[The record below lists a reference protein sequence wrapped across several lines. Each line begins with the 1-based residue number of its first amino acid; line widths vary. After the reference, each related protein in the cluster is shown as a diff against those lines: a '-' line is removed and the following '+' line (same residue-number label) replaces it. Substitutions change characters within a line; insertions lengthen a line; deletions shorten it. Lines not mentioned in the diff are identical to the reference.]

1 MTLLSRYETLRRK
14 EFEALT
20 GIVDTLN
27 RVDGLDA
34 EQLDQARDALF
45 HTDHPFLIVMLGG
58 FNTGKSSILNA
69 LIGDQA
75 LGTGATPTTD
85 RIILIRHG
93 PAFQRLMTG
102 DVDTVFHPSKLLEQ
116 VSLVD
121 SPGMESIFK
130 GHDEITRRFLHRADA
145 VFLVMLATQ
154 AMSQANAEYLKSLRA
169 YGKRIIIL
177 INQVDLLDEA
187 ERKQLHEFVVTQA
200 RQYME
205 TEPEVWLTS
214 AKMAQQARQS
224 NPRDPKLWEE
234 SGFGQIERFILQT
247 LSDAERVRGK
257 LETPLQ
263 IVRNVSAKALTQIRD
278 EQNALSTYRKSAQ
291 NVRAQIDQG
300 IGEQR
305 KAVDVAL
312 NEMGS
317 LFDETGKRGTG
328 AIREVFQLN
337 RAPRLTGGG
346 LLSLV
351 GLGALTRSFGA
362 KTPAKTAFETA
373 KVAEPLER
381 LPALVENLA
390 PRLEGRDVQDTDD
403 LVAYTRKELTTLPE
417 SLRGKLV
424 GNPQIQRTY
433 ERTLIPAVKPAL
445 ENLTTRARAIEF
457 ERIDRTMQSTV
468 TLLAIYEIVIVVLAV
483 LSAVSFGGSTDGGRW
498 IVLVLGTLG
507 LMALGLLFIPLR
519 GVLMAN
525 AYKARIEAIK
535 QDFQSQLRRAAEAQI
550 AYGQQMRT
558 DAVTPFLRLVDSQ
571 TGQAD
576 KLKSDLERGQQTLS
590 TLERELATLRE

>member
-1 MTLLSRYETLRRK
+1 LTLLSRYETLRRK

-20 GIVDTLN
+20 PIVDTLN
-27 RVDGLDA
+27 RVDLVDPA
-34 EQLDQARDALF
+34 LLDQARDALF
-45 HTDHPFLIVMLGG
+45 HADHPYLIVLLGG

-85 RIILIRHG
+85 RIILLRHG
-93 PAFQRLMTG
+93 TTFQRLMTG
-102 DVDTVFHPSKLLEQ
+102 EVDTVFHPSKLLEQ

-121 SPGMESIFK
+121 SPGLESIFK

-154 AMSQANAEYLKSLRA
+154 AMSQSNVEYLQSLRA

-177 INQVDLLDEA
+177 INQIDLLDDA
-187 ERKQLHEFVVTQA
+187 ERAQLHEFVLAQA
-200 RQYME
+200 RQHLE

-214 AKMAQQARQS
+214 AKLAQQARETT
-224 NPRDPKLWEE
+224 PRDPQLWEA

-247 LSDAERVRGK
+247 LDDAERVRGK

-263 IVRNVSAKALTQIRD
+263 IIRNVSAKALAQVRD
-278 EQNALSTYRKSAQ
+278 EQNALSNYRKSAQ

-300 IGEQR
+300 IAAQR
-305 KAVDVAL
+305 NTVDATAT
-312 NEMGS
+312 EIGG
-317 LFDETGKRGTG
+317 LFDQVAERGAG
-328 AIREVFQLN
+328 AIREVFQLG

-351 GLGALTRSFGA
+351 GLGAITRSFGG
-362 KTPAKTAFETA
+362 KTPAKSAFESA

-403 LVAYTRKELTTLPE
+403 LVSYTKKELQTLPE
-417 SLRGKLV
+417 GLRGKLV
-424 GNPQIQRTY
+424 GSPQVQRTY
-433 ERTLIPAVKPAL
+433 ERTLIPAVRPAL
-445 ENLTTRARAIEF
+445 DSLITRANAAEF
-457 ERIDRTMQSTV
+457 ERIDRAMQSTV
-468 TLLAIYEIVIVVLAV
+468 TLLAIYEIVVFVLAI
-483 LSAVSFGGSTDGGRW
+483 LTAVSFGGGTDGGRW
-498 IVLVLGTLG
+498 VVLVLGTLG
-507 LMALGLLFIPLR
+507 LMALGLLFIPVR

-525 AYKARIEAIK
+525 AYKARIAGIK
-535 QDFQSQLRRAAEAQI
+535 QDFQSQLRRAADAQI
-550 AYGQQMRT
+550 AFGQQMRT
-558 DAVTPFLRLVDSQ
+558 DAVTPFLRLVDAQ
-571 TGQAD
+571 TGQVD
-576 KLKSDLERGQQTLS
+576 MLKTELERGQQTLS
-590 TLERELATLRE
+590 TLERELTALRA

>member
-20 GIVDTLN
+20 GIVDSLN
-27 RVDGLDA
+27 RVDGLAA

-93 PAFQRLMTG
+93 ATFERLATG
-102 DVDTVFHPSKLLEQ
+102 EIDTVFHPSKLLEQ

-154 AMSQANAEYLKSLRA
+154 AMSQANAEYLQSLRA

-177 INQVDLLDEA
+177 INQIDLLDEA
-187 ERKQLHEFVVTQA
+187 ERAQLREFVVSQA
-200 RQYME
+200 RQQME

-214 AKMAQQARQS
+214 SKWAQQARQKT
-224 NPRDPKLWEE
+224 PRDPELWEA

-247 LSDAERVRGK
+247 LSDAERVRVK
-257 LETPLQ
+257 LATPLQ
-263 IVRNVSAKALTQIRD
+263 IVRNVSAKALTQIRE

-291 NVRAQIDQG
+291 NVRSQIDQG
-300 IGEQR
+300 IAEQR
-305 KAVDVAL
+305 KAVEATVT
-312 NEMGS
+312 EMGGY
-317 LFDETGKRGTG
+317 FDQTGERGAK
-328 AIREVFQLN
+328 AIREVFQLG

-346 LLSLV
+346 LFSLL
-351 GLGALTRSFGA
+351 GLGAISRSFGA
-362 KTPAKTAFETA
+362 QTPAKTAFEAA
-373 KVAEPLER
+373 KVTEPLER
-381 LPALVENLA
+381 LPALLENLA

-403 LVAYTRKELTTLPE
+403 LVAYARKELATLPDG
-417 SLRGKLV
+417 LKAKLV
-424 GNPQIQRTY
+424 GSPQVQKTY
-433 ERTLIPAVKPAL
+433 ERTLIPAVRPTL
-445 ENLTTRARAIEF
+445 EGLITRANSVEF
-457 ERIDRTMQSTV
+457 DRIDRAMQSTV
-468 TLLAIYEIVIVVLAV
+468 TLLAIYEIIIVVLAV
-483 LSAVSFGGSTDGGRW
+483 LSAVSMGGSTDGGRW

-507 LMALGLLFIPLR
+507 LMALGLLFIPVR

-525 AYKARIEAIK
+525 GYKARMQAIK
-535 QDFQSQLRRAAEAQI
+535 QDFQSQLRRAADAQI

-576 KLKSDLERGQQTLS
+576 KIKAELERGQQTLS
-590 TLERELATLRE
+590 GLERDLAALRD